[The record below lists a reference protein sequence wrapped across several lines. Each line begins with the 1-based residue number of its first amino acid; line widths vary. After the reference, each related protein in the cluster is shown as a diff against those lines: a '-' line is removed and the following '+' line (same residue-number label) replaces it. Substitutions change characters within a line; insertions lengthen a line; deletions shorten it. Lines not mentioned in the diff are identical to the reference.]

1 MNPLLSA
8 TRRPVSAARKLFKL
22 IPVAFFIVLAAL
34 AYSSF
39 VFARPG
45 SPRSTYLL
53 PDTTGSADTVSA
65 FSLYDSL
72 RLDTTGL
79 SREAFAY
86 AQKGWQKLLNQGR
99 LASPSVLAIA
109 DFSQPSGHR
118 RLYIIDMQQYQLL
131 FHTLVAHGRHSGTDM
146 ATSFS
151 NELSSFRSSPGFYI
165 TGHTYTGSNGYSLKL
180 EGIEKGI
187 NDNAM
192 ERAIVVHGAD
202 YVDPSAIGT
211 RGYIGRSLG
220 CPALSR
226 ADAEPVINTIRNGAC
241 FFIYT
246 PGQYASRSALLADS
260 LS

>member
-1 MNPLLSA
+1 M
-8 TRRPVSAARKLFKL
+8 
-22 IPVAFFIVLAAL
+22 

-39 VFARPG
+39 AFARPG
-45 SPRSTYLL
+45 SPRSTY
-53 PDTTGSADTVSA
+53 PFAATAGSADTVSA
-65 FSLYDSL
+65 PSVYDSL
-72 RLDTTGL
+72 RLDTAGL
-79 SREAFAY
+79 SREAFDY
-86 AQKGWQKLLNQGR
+86 AHQGWQKLLNQGR
-99 LASPSVLAIA
+99 LTSPSVLAIA

-131 FHTLVAHGRHSGTDM
+131 FHTLVAHGRNSGTGM

-151 NELSSFRSSPGFYI
+151 NELSSYRSSPGFYI
-165 TGHTYTGSNGYSLKL
+165 TGQTYTGSNGYSLKL

-202 YVDPSAIGT
+202 YVDASAIGT
-211 RGYIGRSLG
+211 RGYIGRSQG

-226 ADAEPVINTIRNGAC
+226 RDAAPVINTIRNGAC
-241 FFIYT
+241 FFIYS
-246 PGQYASRSALLADS
+246 PGSYASRSALLADS